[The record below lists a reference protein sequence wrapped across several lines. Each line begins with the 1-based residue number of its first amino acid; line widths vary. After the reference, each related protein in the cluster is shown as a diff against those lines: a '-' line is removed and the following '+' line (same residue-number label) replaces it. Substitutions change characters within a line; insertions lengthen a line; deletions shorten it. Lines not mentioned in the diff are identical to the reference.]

1 MGAHFDLVTSTRPHL
16 RLVKTEPALV
26 HEVDVSDLDAVFRR
40 FAPYVARIGA
50 RILGRS
56 GEVEDLVQDVFVDAM
71 RGLTALRD
79 AGAIKA
85 WLATVTVRHA
95 RRRLRRSRMWAL
107 IVAPE
112 PIDDERLLD
121 PSASAEERAQVVAIY
136 RALESV
142 SADARIA
149 WVLSAVEGQSLE
161 EVAAAGGFSRATAHR
176 RIQEAQRA
184 VDEVF
189 HGR

>member
-1 MGAHFDLVTSTRPHL
+1 MA
-16 RLVKTEPALV
+16 
-26 HEVDVSDLDAVFRR
+26 DLDAVFRR

-56 GEVEDLVQDVFVDAM
+56 GEVEDLVQDVFVDAL
-71 RGLTALRD
+71 RGLGALRD
-79 AGAIKA
+79 AEAIKP

-95 RRRLRRSRMWAL
+95 RRRLRRNRMWSL
-107 IVAPE
+107 VMAPE
-112 PIDDERLLD
+112 PIDDARLLD
-121 PSASAEERAQVVAIY
+121 ASASAEERAQVVAIY
-136 RALESV
+136 RALDGV
-142 SADARIA
+142 SADARVA
-149 WVLSAVEGQSLE
+149 WVLSSVEGLSLE

-184 VDEVF
+184 VDEVL